1 MNATKTAVNRA
12 FAIIAV
18 MALMLCSFAAV
29 FATESEAAN
38 YSSLQESGTDVD
50 QVYTLDI
57 STGQQFEYQN
67 IATNL
72 DGYGSIS
79 YTWTGTASDE
89 TGTNGIKWDESAK
102 TLSGTFTSAGNKTG
116 VLTAT
121 WTSPDSTG
129 VTQKATQT
137 INFNVTSAIEIT
149 TSVTGYAQVGT
160 DSDDTTMTITFT
172 GGGDNMQM
180 TGGTQT
186 GVPFEATLSGNTI
199 TIKPTK
205 EITGEDVQDEAYELN
220 LTVTN
225 QDSGDS
231 DSVEVLIYVFDKIG
245 ITNSQTHF
253 YTFEGASEGIVVSG
267 IDVTVNY
274 ETDSNEN
281 TTVDDKTVVF
291 SPISGNVISGDL
303 DDNNHLTVNV
313 TNGFTNAGDLT
324 DGQNSKDYTAT
335 VTVNGHIPGTP
346 VGEDSSAGTGP
357 TTSTHSVNFI
367 VTVYKS
373 FQFTSAPAV
382 SDITVTN
389 VGGNS
394 NTVLLSSYIS
404 GANSVVFEW
413 GDGYQTSSMTTDDV
427 ASNYTSTHTFAAPGT
442 YLVTIYAT
450 NDQGT
455 TTSKVMCS
463 VGADGTGTGTE
474 DPEQPAEGDGEG
486 EQSFIDEHGW
496 LFIVFIALAVFCV
509 IGFFYILP
517 QNPVWIIGLIVCTV
531 LAVLTFVYVD
541 FGGIADAFGDL
552 FNKE

>member
-12 FAIIAV
+12 FAIIVV
-18 MALMLCSFAAV
+18 MALMLCSFAAI
-29 FATESEAAN
+29 FATESEAAD
-38 YSSLQESGTDVD
+38 YSSLQQSGTDVD

-79 YTWTGTASDE
+79 YTWTGTAADE

-137 INFNVTSAIEIT
+137 INFNVTSAIEIA
-149 TSVTGYAQVGT
+149 TSVTGYAQVGS

-172 GGGDNMQM
+172 GGGNNIQM
-180 TGGTQT
+180 TGGTQS
-186 GVPFEATLSGNTI
+186 GVPFAATLSGNTI
-199 TIKPTK
+199 TIKPTD
-205 EITGEDVQDEAYELN
+205 TLTSTHVQSSPYELN
-220 LTVTN
+220 LTVAN
-225 QDSGDS
+225 QDTQDQ
-231 DSVEVLIYVFDKIG
+231 DSVEVLIYVFDEIG

-253 YTFEGASEGIVVSG
+253 YTYEGDVASSIIVSG
-267 IDVTVNY
+267 IDVSINY
-274 ETDSNEN
+274 DTDNSEN
-281 TTVDDKTVVF
+281 TTVTDKTVVF
-291 SPISGNVISGDL
+291 SPSSGNIISGDL
-303 DDNNHLTVNV
+303 DANNHLTVNV
-313 TNGFTNAGDLT
+313 INGFTDAGDLT
-324 DGQNSKDYTAT
+324 DGQNSKDYTAS
-335 VTVNGHIPGTP
+335 VTVNGSIP
-346 VGEDSSAGTGP
+346 SSTGGTGP
-357 TTSTHSVNFI
+357 TTSTASVDFI

-389 VGGNS
+389 VGTNS

-413 GDGYQTSSMTTDDV
+413 GDGYQTTPMTNAEV
-427 ASNYTSTHTFAAPGT
+427 SANYTSSHTYAAPGT

-455 TTSKVMCS
+455 TTSKVMYS
-463 VGADGTGTGTE
+463 VGEDAGTGTDE
-474 DPEQPAEGDGEG
+474 PEQPAEGDGEG
-486 EQSFIDEHGW
+486 EQSFFDEHGW
-496 LFIVFIALAVFCV
+496 LFLVFAVLAVVCV
-509 IGFFYILP
+509 FAYVGPFHIEHPLVLVAAVICA
-517 QNPVWIIGLIVCTV
+517 I

-541 FGGIADAFGDL
+541 FGGIADALGDL
-552 FNKE
+552 FGNEE